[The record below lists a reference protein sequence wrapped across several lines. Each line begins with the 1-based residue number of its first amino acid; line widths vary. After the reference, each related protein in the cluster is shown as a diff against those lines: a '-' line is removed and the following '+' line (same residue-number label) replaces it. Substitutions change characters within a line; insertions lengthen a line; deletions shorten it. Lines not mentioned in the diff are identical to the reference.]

1 MNLCEPVIDW
11 QKISQQV
18 QAGIGLVL
26 LDFKCKMLLFS
37 TYSYIKNVGV
47 LQYLLSVMLNA
58 DTSSY
63 IKTHI
68 CIARQI

>member
-26 LDFKCKMLLFS
+26 LDFKCKMLLFT
-37 TYSYIKNVGV
+37 TYSYIKKCRCVAV
-47 LQYLLSVMLNA
+47 SFECNA
-58 DTSSY
+58 E
-63 IKTHI
+63 
-68 CIARQI
+68 C